1 MVNIVTNTRV
11 ALGNRSVIQQIQI
24 ASDGSE
30 ETDLVV
36 YDSSAVAAAL
46 FPVRTNPLNCA
57 IRRIMYSTS
66 SKLAVVRIKWDA
78 TADVLAWAM
87 PAGGDGVFDFS
98 SFGALKN
105 PAGTGITGDIMLTTT
120 GLEAGDSISLIL
132 EVDPGL

>member
-1 MVNIVTNTRV
+1 MVNVVTNTRV

-57 IRRIMYSTS
+57 IRRIMYSTN
-66 SKLAVVRIKWDA
+66 SKLAVVHIEWDA
-78 TADVLAWAM
+78 STDVLAWSM
-87 PAGGDGVFDFS
+87 PAGGDGVYDFS

-105 PAGTGITGDIMLTTT
+105 VAGSGITGDIVLTTT
-120 GLEAGDSISLIL
+120 GLVAGDSISLIL